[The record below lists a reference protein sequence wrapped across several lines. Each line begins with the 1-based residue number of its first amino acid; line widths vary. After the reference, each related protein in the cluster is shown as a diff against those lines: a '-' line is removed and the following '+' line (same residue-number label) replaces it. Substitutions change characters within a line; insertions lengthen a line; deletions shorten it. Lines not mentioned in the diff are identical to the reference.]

1 MATYRAN
8 CAYGRYFQKNVLVHV
23 DRRLK
28 YMPYAKA
35 GYRLFADGTYIV
47 LVSYET
53 DVIAIDLTRKIMQC
67 TGTYSPITRKHIRSF
82 LREMSGLY
90 GFPVEHCNYH
100 TAEAVAHTGKAVSL
114 LNGNTVEGWL

>member
-8 CAYGRYFQKNVLVHV
+8 CVYGDYVQKDVTVRV

-28 YMPYAKA
+28 YMPYAQA
-35 GYRLFADGTYIV
+35 GYRIYMDESYIV

-67 TGTYSPITRKHIRSF
+67 TGLYSRTTRKHIGAF
-82 LREMSGLY
+82 LREMAELY

-100 TAEAVAHTGKAVSL
+100 TAEAVAHTRKAVSL
-114 LNGNTVEGWL
+114 LNGNTVGGWL